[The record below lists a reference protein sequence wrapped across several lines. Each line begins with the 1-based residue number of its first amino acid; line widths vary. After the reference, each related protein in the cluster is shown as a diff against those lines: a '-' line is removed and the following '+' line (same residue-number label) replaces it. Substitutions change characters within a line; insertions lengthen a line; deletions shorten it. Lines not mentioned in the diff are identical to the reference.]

1 MSEQISWLMALQRFG
16 MKPGLERME
25 ALLDALDRPEKGIR
39 TVLVGGTNGKGSTAS
54 MLAQSLRAAG
64 VITGLFT
71 SPHLT
76 SVMERFVVAGRQ
88 LEAEQL
94 EAVIDTVRPPAT
106 RLGATFFEV
115 LVACAWLL
123 FRAAGCRT
131 VVLEVGL
138 GGRYDATNASDP
150 ALSIITGID
159 LDHTAVLG
167 ETVELVAADKA
178 HLMRPGV
185 TTLSGAAG
193 EAAAVLRRH
202 AERTGARLLLPGAGL
217 SLGLEATDWSG
228 TRLKVSSGDWSLQL
242 HTPLPGRH
250 QALNAALAAC
260 AAHLL
265 GVADEAISSGI
276 ATTSWPGRLERL
288 SADDRVWLLDGA
300 HNPSAARALSQALG
314 ELGARPGVL
323 VLGLTADKDIAGI
336 TAELEGLAPLTVATR
351 AELSPRALPPG
362 ELAARLSGSVLTADS
377 PAEALKLARQLSKPA
392 ELIVVAGSLYLLG
405 EVRPLLSG
413 QRPEGYERWQ

>member
-25 ALLDALDRPEKGIR
+25 ALLDALDRPEEGIR

-54 MLAQSLRAAG
+54 MLAQSLSAAG
-64 VITGLFT
+64 VRTGLFT

-178 HLMRPGV
+178 QLMR
-185 TTLSGAAG
+185 
-193 EAAAVLRRH
+193 
-202 AERTGARLLLPGAGL
+202 PGAGL

-228 TRLKVSSGDWSLQL
+228 TRLLVSSADWSLQL

-265 GVADEAISSGI
+265 GVPDEAISSGI